1 MKIYTV
7 EKVNLRK
14 LYLFVILGVLI
25 YSLLMILLISLITL
39 FFPDFNNVGLLFVLT
54 ALVFGNYIYKFSY
67 SKSSEKTQI
76 KLNDKKIIIE
86 GNEILLADLKSIKFK
101 GAKFNYYPKLIIELI
116 DRKKI
121 NFRVTKNNDFDKLLL
136 GLKANLK
143 TNSIFTF

>member
-14 LYLFVILGVLI
+14 LYLFVILGMLI
-25 YSLLMILLISLITL
+25 YSLLMILIISLITL
-39 FFPDFNNVGLLFVLT
+39 FFPDFSSLNLVFIIVGLFFV
-54 ALVFGNYIYKFSY
+54 NYSFNYAY

-86 GNEILLADLKSIKFK
+86 ENEILLADLKSIKFK

-121 NFRVTKNNDFDKLLL
+121 NFRVTKNNDFDNLLL

>member
-14 LYLFVILGVLI
+14 LYLYVILGVLI

-39 FFPDFNNVGLLFVLT
+39 FFPDFNNVGLLFILT

-67 SKSSEKTQI
+67 SKSSEQTQI

-86 GNEILLADLKSIKFK
+86 ENEILLADLKSIKFK
-101 GAKFNYYPKLIIELI
+101 GAKFNYYPNLIIELI

>member
-25 YSLLMILLISLITL
+25 YSFFMILLISLITL
-39 FFPDFNNVGLLFVLT
+39 FFPNFNNVGLLFVLT
-54 ALVFGNYIYKFSY
+54 ALIFGNYIYKFSY
-67 SKSSEKTQI
+67 SKSSQKIQI
-76 KLNDKKIIIE
+76 KLNDKKIVFE
-86 GNEILLADLKSIKFK
+86 ENEILLTDLKSIKFK
-101 GAKFNYYPKLIIELI
+101 GARFNYYPKLIIELV

-121 NFRVTKNNDFDKLLL
+121 NFRVTKNNDFDKLIL

>member
-7 EKVNLRK
+7 EKVSLSK
-14 LYLFVILGVLI
+14 LYLLVIIGVLI
-25 YSLLMILLISLITL
+25 YCLFMILLIRLITL

-54 ALVFGNYIYKFSY
+54 ALVFGNYIYKFSF
-67 SKSSEKTQI
+67 SKSSKKIQI
-76 KLNDKKIIIE
+76 KLNDNKMIIE
-86 GNEILLADLKSIKFK
+86 ENEILLADLKSIKFK
-101 GAKFNYYPKLIIELI
+101 GARFNYYPKLIIELI

-143 TNSIFTF
+143 TNTVFSI